1 MDENMHSQI
10 PIRAS
15 VVCAYVFRYQP
26 EGAEFLLLKRKSRYL
41 FGLWGQVAGKIEN
54 GETVIQATLREIK
67 EETGQIPK
75 SLYSCDIVEI
85 FYDIEYNCVQIV
97 PVFAA
102 IFEPD
107 QDIIISNEH
116 SEFKW
121 VISSEAKE
129 LLIFPQQKS
138 SIDLIDR
145 EFIQKEPPKELRI
158 LFPSYDFC

>member
-1 MDENMHSQI
+1 MNENSQSQI

-15 VVCAYVFRYQP
+15 VICVYVFRNQA
-26 EGAEFLLLKRKSRYL
+26 ERAEFLLLKRKSRYL

-54 GETVIQATLREIK
+54 GETVIQSALREIK

-75 SLYSCDIVEI
+75 ALYSCDIVEI
-85 FYDIEYNCVQIV
+85 FYDIEYNCVQMV

-102 IFEPD
+102 MFEPE
-107 QDIIISNEH
+107 QEVILSNEH

-121 VISSEAKE
+121 VSSPKAKE

-145 EFIQKEPPKELRI
+145 EFIQKEPPKELI
-158 LFPSYDFC
+158 IAIPS

>member
-1 MDENMHSQI
+1 MDENIQNPI
-10 PIRAS
+10 PIKTS
-15 VVCAYVFRYQP
+15 VVCVYVFRNQP

-54 GETVIQATLREIK
+54 GETVIQAAFREIK

-85 FYDIEYNCVQIV
+85 FYDIEYNCLQMV

-102 IFEPD
+102 KLNPD
-107 QDIIISNEH
+107 QEVVLSNEH

-121 VISSEAKE
+121 VSSTEAKE
-129 LLIFPQQKS
+129 LMIFPQQKS

-145 EFIQKEPPKELRI
+145 EFIQKEPPKELI
-158 LFPSYDFC
+158 IAIPS